1 MSAPIIPPIPGPIL
15 PNFPAYTQIT
25 PFTVR
30 DGATYLLTLEALRDW
45 IECTFTP
52 EVNAQIQL
60 LETSWETNANDL
72 ANQFETISGQLIQ
85 QVNDAIQQVIDSS
98 VTVQDPV
105 VAGILANATSDT
117 RVAADA
123 LYAAKSIVDALTAL
137 TDTGRLSADALAQ
150 QIGDAIVTEIPWTVA
165 DDTSALQAAIN
176 AALAAGEQTVQLTR
190 NKVYNVNVPIE
201 LSNTSSTAQNRQSV
215 TLVGP
220 ATIKPLNTFTGSA
233 VIKHS
238 QSAAQATAN
247 SLAVGAG
254 LRDITIDG
262 SNLIA
267 SSVNGIRFDGAW
279 MPVLSRVT
287 VLNMTGHGVAFL
299 ADNTINSVDDTYATV
314 GTLIDSLRVSG
325 CAGWGIYQTRFAA
338 PFTARAVYIT
348 NNVMGGIRLTA
359 PHTNIEG
366 GAVAYN
372 GGPGI
377 FITKSDSASGSTLS
391 EVIIRSVELDT
402 NAVNNVWVDNA
413 LNITFESVRLITREA
428 AGVYVTPSLVRLG
441 GTSGNSVN
449 GVRFNKPYVRA
460 NQQTVNPPITF
471 YQIDSQAA
479 YTRIVDHYE
488 LAGTST
494 AKTVATRDGQNTTI
508 QSITGEYIFSDTD
521 KNDSAFFQASQVAAL
536 TISTAQT
543 DIVWDTVG
551 TDLTGR
557 YNPAT
562 GEYQFKDDNG
572 VFRVRG
578 FLTVPASA
586 ATSARRI
593 MFALRFNP
601 NSGYSTIKQMSVP
614 VQIAAIDQ
622 VVPFDFMVRV
632 TTPNALV
639 KIAAFATTGTA
650 ILVGTSNTDFTVN
663 KVN

>member
-1 MSAPIIPPIPGPIL
+1 M
-15 PNFPAYTQIT
+15 
-25 PFTVR
+25 
-30 DGATYLLTLEALRDW
+30 
-45 IECTFTP
+45 
-52 EVNAQIQL
+52 
-60 LETSWETNANDL
+60 
-72 ANQFETISGQLIQ
+72 
-85 QVNDAIQQVIDSS
+85 
-98 VTVQDPV
+98 
-105 VAGILANATSDT
+105 
-117 RVAADA
+117 
-123 LYAAKSIVDALTAL
+123 
-137 TDTGRLSADALAQ
+137 
-150 QIGDAIVTEIPWTVA
+150 
-165 DDTSALQAAIN
+165 
-176 AALAAGEQTVQLTR
+176 
-190 NKVYNVNVPIE
+190 
-201 LSNTSSTAQNRQSV
+201 
-215 TLVGP
+215 
-220 ATIKPLNTFTGSA
+220 
-233 VIKHS
+233 
-238 QSAAQATAN
+238 
-247 SLAVGAG
+247 
-254 LRDITIDG
+254 
-262 SNLIA
+262 
-267 SSVNGIRFDGAW
+267 
-279 MPVLSRVT
+279 
-287 VLNMTGHGVAFL
+287 
-299 ADNTINSVDDTYATV
+299 
-314 GTLIDSLRVSG
+314 
-325 CAGWGIYQTRFAA
+325 
-338 PFTARAVYIT
+338 
-348 NNVMGGIRLTA
+348 
-359 PHTNIEG
+359 
-366 GAVAYN
+366 
-372 GGPGI
+372 
-377 FITKSDSASGSTLS
+377 
-391 EVIIRSVELDT
+391 
-402 NAVNNVWVDNA
+402 
-413 LNITFESVRLITREA
+413 RLITREA